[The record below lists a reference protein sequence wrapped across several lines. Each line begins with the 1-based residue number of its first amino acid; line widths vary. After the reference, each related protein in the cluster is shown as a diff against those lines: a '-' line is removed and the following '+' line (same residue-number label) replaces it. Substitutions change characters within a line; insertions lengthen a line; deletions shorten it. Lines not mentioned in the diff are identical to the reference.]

1 MEIFNN
7 DLTIT
12 FTNEADAQ
20 NAKTIAV
27 NTIKAMSIPGYDDN
41 VSELFA
47 DSLYLED
54 NDLVNEE
61 YCLSSDDFMNVAA
74 TVVKAIAASLK
85 TANFTF
91 DCVSS
96 DSYTESWVEG
106 CFENGLLTIN
116 TTYFPS
122 GYSEFLGCPECGE
135 DVVRTEDYDPSKTY
149 ICPDCGEEVDLSNEA
164 PVITK
169 ETFEIK

>member
-12 FTNEADAQ
+12 FTNEADVQ

-27 NTIKAMSIPGYDDN
+27 NTIKAMPIPGYDDN

-47 DSLYLED
+47 DSLYLDD

-61 YCLSSDDFMNVAA
+61 YCLSSDDFMKVAA

-96 DSYTESWVEG
+96 DSYAESCVEG

-116 TTYFPS
+116 TTYFPD
-122 GYSEFLGCPECGE
+122 GYSEFLACPECGE